1 MTTIRESI
9 LAASPPSVV
18 LSGLE
23 RYIESKQHVLR
34 LTVPLKSL
42 GLPSELGLSQSV
54 RISFSSKRRGP
65 LTTGRGNEGMS
76 LEWAA
81 EGGGLFPTFEG
92 TLILRPH
99 SGQTELELKGGYT
112 PPLGEI
118 GAAFDAVV
126 GNKIARAT
134 IRILLENLRA
144 ALEEEF
150 ATFKEAVKEMQ
161 CAHE

>member
-1 MTTIRESI
+1 MTRIKESI
-9 LAASPPSVV
+9 VTASPPSVA

-42 GLPSELGLSQSV
+42 GLPSELGLTQSV
-54 RISFSSKRRGP
+54 RVSFSSERRGAFS
-65 LTTGRGNEGMS
+65 TRRGYDGMS

-81 EGGGLFPTFEG
+81 EGGGPFPTFTG
-92 TLILRPH
+92 RLVLRPH
-99 SGQTELELKGGYT
+99 SGQTELELQGEYT

-118 GAAFDAVV
+118 GAAFDAFV
-126 GNKIARAT
+126 GNKIARTT
-134 IRILLENLRA
+134 IRILLENLKA

-150 ATFKEAVKEMQ
+150 ATLKDAAQ
-161 CAHE
+161 PTR

>member
-1 MTTIRESI
+1 MTQIRETI
-9 LAASPPSVV
+9 LTASPPSVA

-34 LTVPLKSL
+34 LAVPLKSL
-42 GLPSELGLSQSV
+42 GLPSELGLTQNV
-54 RISFSSKRRGP
+54 RVSFSSQRRGP
-65 LTTGRGNEGMS
+65 LSTRRRYEGMS
-76 LEWAA
+76 LEWVP
-81 EGGGLFPTFEG
+81 EGGGPFPAFEG
-92 TLILRPH
+92 NLILRPN

-126 GNKIARAT
+126 GSRIARAT
-134 IRILLENLRA
+134 IRILLENLKA

-150 ATFKEAVKEMQ
+150 ATFKEATQ
-161 CAHE
+161 PQR